1 LTANAV
7 RNGRDAEAPWRSG
20 VGPLVML
27 MKSCERWRHQYRQR
41 RYMVHLT
48 EKELQQRAKDV
59 FLNLLVLTE
68 ENKIGFPPIDDE
80 GSYWMVRWA
89 DILEEF
95 VLRYG
100 PYPAG
105 FKKGFIKEVRIPR
118 PDDPLAP
125 KAAQVVKSLDRS
137 QLKPGTFLVKY
148 GKAEHLRQAFEKG
161 VIRIAPA
168 ASMDDPSL
176 NPAIRDR
183 ELEVYVQPPPSEMKL
198 HAYDGKT
205 GKPKGV
211 FNPVGNRVRRTS
223 RTNYYVYCLS
233 GALAPRLFIDFDY
246 DSFLIFAEPAA
257 FVKNL
262 LQAVEAKLPK
272 WTGAG
277 MPVKYYDPLNS
288 RLEDIDIF
296 SQKHFRFAYQKE
308 YRIIWLPPREANDLQ
323 PVIVELGSLE
333 GSVQVH

>member
-1 LTANAV
+1 
-7 RNGRDAEAPWRSG
+7 
-20 VGPLVML
+20 
-27 MKSCERWRHQYRQR
+27 
-41 RYMVHLT
+41 
-48 EKELQQRAKDV
+48 
-59 FLNLLVLTE
+59 
-68 ENKIGFPPIDDE
+68 
-80 GSYWMVRWA
+80 
-89 DILEEF
+89 
-95 VLRYG
+95 
-100 PYPAG
+100 
-105 FKKGFIKEVRIPR
+105 
-118 PDDPLAP
+118 
-125 KAAQVVKSLDRS
+125 
-137 QLKPGTFLVKY
+137 LVKY
-148 GKAEHLRQAFEKG
+148 GKAKHLRAAFEKG

-183 ELEVYVQPPPSEMKL
+183 ELEAYVQPPPSEMTL

-211 FNPVGNRVRRTS
+211 FNPIGNVIRRAS

-233 GALAPRLFIDFDY
+233 GALAPRLFIDFGY
-246 DSFLIFAEPAA
+246 DSCLIFREPAA
-257 FVKNL
+257 FVGNL

-288 RLEDIDIF
+288 RLEDLDVF

-308 YRIIWLPPREANDLQ
+308 YRIIWLPPREANGLQ

-333 GSVQVH
+333 GRCEFIDLRERNRVI